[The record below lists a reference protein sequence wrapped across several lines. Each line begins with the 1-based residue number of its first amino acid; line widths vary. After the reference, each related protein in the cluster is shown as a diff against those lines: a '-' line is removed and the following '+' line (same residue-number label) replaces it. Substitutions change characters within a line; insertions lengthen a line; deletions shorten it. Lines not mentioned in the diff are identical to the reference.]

1 MEKLATEQ
9 PDIVAIFQNL
19 PFAII
24 ILDSDNI
31 IRHLNPAGEHFLQ
44 KSQKIICGHDINDYI
59 HFADS
64 RIGLK
69 NIDANSH
76 MAMRN
81 SLLSIANLKEV
92 RVDFSLSPISQFHG
106 WHILSIMESQNKLLW
121 QDDSESDAGF
131 LAQGPEILAHEIKNP
146 LAAIKGAAQLLGR
159 NIAHSKRALPDL
171 ICKEVDRI
179 ARLIDQMQSLMTK
192 LGEENFITNIYEP
205 LQQAK
210 NILLTAGRLDNIRL
224 SEDFDPSLPH
234 ALLNH
239 NNIVQVVVNIL
250 DNAIDATSQ
259 VDNPHIKITTKYVSG
274 GRFRREGG
282 DHQFYPLPVELTIS
296 DNGNGIPADRQ
307 DDVFA
312 PFYTTKN
319 HGHGLGLALVRKFMQ
334 DMQGAVIYE
343 RDRQNGWS
351 HFKLYFAI
359 ENIAHSQI

>member
-179 ARLIDQMQSLMTK
+179 ARLIDQMQSLS
-192 LGEENFITNIYEP
+192 TNWV
-205 LQQAK
+205 K
-210 NILLTAGRLDNIRL
+210 KILLPIFT
-224 SEDFDPSLPH
+224 
-234 ALLNH
+234 NH
-239 NNIVQVVVNIL
+239 C
-250 DNAIDATSQ
+250 SRR
-259 VDNPHIKITTKYVSG
+259 KISCS
-274 GRFRREGG
+274 
-282 DHQFYPLPVELTIS
+282 PLADWTIS
-296 DNGNGIPADRQ
+296 
-307 DDVFA
+307 V
-312 PFYTTKN
+312 Y
-319 HGHGLGLALVRKFMQ
+319 RKILIRHCPMPCST
-334 DMQGAVIYE
+334 IIISCK
-343 RDRQNGWS
+343 WW
-351 HFKLYFAI
+351 
-359 ENIAHSQI
+359 